1 MKFGLALLTATW
13 IIIAIGWFCP
23 SIFKILGAALYALGE
38 ACEAMRSVF
47 DESIRFH
54 PRRVLHIKRTPA
66 EICPLVEPLRSL
78 TPVQTDVLTGLVNMG
93 DTKLRAKTKLDR
105 AIVAAGP
112 NASFEDLWRK
122 AVAA

>member
-1 MKFGLALLTATW
+1 MKPTLVILTATW
-13 IIIAIGWFCP
+13 IFIAIGWFCP
-23 SIFKILGAALYALGE
+23 AIFKVLGAALYALGE

-47 DESIRFH
+47 DRSYRKGPKHE
-54 PRRVLHIKRTPA
+54 A
-66 EICPLVEPLRSL
+66 AALVEPLRSL